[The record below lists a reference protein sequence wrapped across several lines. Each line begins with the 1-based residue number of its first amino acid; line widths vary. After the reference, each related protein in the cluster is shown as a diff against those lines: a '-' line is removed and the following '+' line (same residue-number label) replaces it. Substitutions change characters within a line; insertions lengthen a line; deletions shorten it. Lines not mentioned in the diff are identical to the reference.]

1 MAGTA
6 PRKSKGGSASARSTR
21 TPKKQAAPHAES
33 AEPAFVDPR
42 LPGAELIKAGLKA
55 LGAHGEAVTRHNRV
69 FEALLGIDPS
79 APKRP
84 VKDLF
89 KLPSFEDLFDDRVA
103 RALERLGMTQALAE
117 LRERLDAIDAR
128 VQRLERQ
135 ARTPRASKR

>member
-1 MAGTA
+1 MARCRDLGIHFTCC
-6 PRKSKGGSASARSTR
+6 PSTSGI
-21 TPKKQAAPHAES
+21 TSPWKDIAAPDHAI
-33 AEPAFVDPR
+33 R
-42 LPGAELIKAGLKA
+42 QMIKAGLKA